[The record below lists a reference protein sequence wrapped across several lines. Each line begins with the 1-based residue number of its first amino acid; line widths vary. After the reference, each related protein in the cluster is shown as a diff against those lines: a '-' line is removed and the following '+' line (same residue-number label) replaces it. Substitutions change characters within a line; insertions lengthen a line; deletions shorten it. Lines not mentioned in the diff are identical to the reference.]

1 MYGDTSGPHETELTH
16 EGQRIQYV
24 PPGGGV
30 ATVTVLSVTGS
41 ATETGYVVDYSFEG
55 SSNGYLTQKYQ
66 RLVLTGRLRGS
77 QLDVSYSEAGIS
89 SFGDK
94 TGLTATEGATEYRRL
109 TQQADIAVRS
119 GKGWGGQPP
128 FQPGPAAVSSGHT
141 PLTTWKG
148 TPCEG
153 HY

>member
-1 MYGDTSGPHETELTH
+1 MWAFHDTSGLHEKELTH
-16 EGQRIQYV
+16 EGQRVQYV

-30 ATVTVLSVTGS
+30 ATVTVQSVTGS

-94 TGLTATEGATEYRRL
+94 TGLAATEGATEYRGAL
-109 TQQADIAVRS
+109 TKQHIAS
-119 GKGWGGQPP
+119 
-128 FQPGPAAVSSGHT
+128 PAAIPVRTAIISARSDELGCRRPPR
-141 PLTTWKG
+141 PL
-148 TPCEG
+148 
-153 HY
+153 

>member
-1 MYGDTSGPHETELTH
+1 MWVYHDTSGRHEKELTH

-77 QLDVSYSEAGIS
+77 QLDVGYSEAGIS

-94 TGLTATEGATEYRRL
+94 TGLTASEGATEYRGSLSRQ
-109 TQQADIAVRS
+109 T
-119 GKGWGGQPP
+119 
-128 FQPGPAAVSSGHT
+128 
-141 PLTTWKG
+141 
-148 TPCEG
+148 
-153 HY
+153 